1 MINIKIKQAYCVWL
15 FLFPQCSFDSNKN
28 KHSYYR
34 GKVCMKKF
42 CEDLRKY
49 ETEII
54 THKKRDVTANERRK
68 RITLHKFVIYV
79 KKS

>member
-1 MINIKIKQAYCVWL
+1 
-15 FLFPQCSFDSNKN
+15 
-28 KHSYYR
+28 
-34 GKVCMKKF
+34 MKKF

-54 THKKRDVTANERRK
+54 THKKKDVTANERRK

-79 KKS
+79 KKSWKIIMIARNDIINYMPLSLDC

>member
-1 MINIKIKQAYCVWL
+1 
-15 FLFPQCSFDSNKN
+15 
-28 KHSYYR
+28 
-34 GKVCMKKF
+34 MKKF

-54 THKKRDVTANERRK
+54 THKKKDVTANERRK